1 VYDSNLKLVET
12 PQVIMEIDSRF
23 PVKLDAI
30 SDAPEPLRA
39 ALLETLSAEESVRL
53 LVHSPAFST
62 VTAKSPATVLAIT
75 ANGWLVCTE
84 NEDGGASIEKCDFGN
99 TLFFE
104 LTSILL
110 SGQLKI
116 FFAAVGTSYAATIK
130 FNTVEERL
138 YREAIDIMLAGI
150 DPVLA
155 RTTARDPKETAL
167 LDSWPIKFRDEANL
181 YWPKSQHLRAA
192 IQWSAIAGGFER
204 ELAPAGAIL
213 VTEREIV
220 LISEEKR
227 SPRQVEEN
235 FYESGAVVTF
245 FPRLRLT
252 DFHVGHHDRFGI
264 LALQVHA
271 AHGGEKLEVVFP
283 SEEELA
289 VSRAMESVLLAK

>member
-1 VYDSNLKLVET
+1 
-12 PQVIMEIDSRF
+12 MEIDPRF

-30 SDAPEPLRA
+30 SDVPEPLRT
-39 ALLETLSAEESVRL
+39 ALIESVPSGESVRL

-62 VTAKSPATVLAIT
+62 ATAKSPATVLAIT
-75 ANGWLVCTE
+75 ANGWFVCSET
-84 NEDGGASIEKCDFGN
+84 EDGGAAVEKCDFRN

-116 FFAAVGTSYAATIK
+116 FFATVGTSYAATIK

-138 YREAIDIMLAGI
+138 YREAIDMMLAGI

-155 RTTARDPKETAL
+155 ETAARDPSEVAL
-167 LDSWPIKFRDEANL
+167 LESWPLKFRDEANL

-192 IQWSAIAGGFER
+192 IQWPAIVGGFER
-204 ELAPAGAIL
+204 ELVPAGALL

-220 LISEEKR
+220 LISEEKG

-235 FYESGAVVTF
+235 LYESGAVVTF

-264 LALQVHA
+264 LALQLHA

-283 SEEELA
+283 SHEELA
-289 VSRAMESVLLAK
+289 VSKAMESVLLAR

>member
-1 VYDSNLKLVET
+1 
-12 PQVIMEIDSRF
+12 MEIDPRF
-23 PVKLDAI
+23 PIKLDAI
-30 SDAPEPLRA
+30 SDVPEPLRT
-39 ALLETLSAEESVRL
+39 ALIESVPSGESVRL
-53 LVHSPAFST
+53 LVHSPAFLT
-62 VTAKSPATVLAIT
+62 ATAKSPATVLAIT
-75 ANGWLVCTE
+75 SDGWFVCSE
-84 NEDGGASIEKCDFGN
+84 KEDGGAAIEKCDFRN

-110 SGQLKI
+110 SGRLKI
-116 FFAAVGTSYAATIK
+116 FFASVGTSYAATIK

-155 RTTARDPKETAL
+155 ETTARDPEEVAL
-167 LDSWPIKFRDEANL
+167 LESWPIKFRDEANL
-181 YWPKSQHLRAA
+181 YWPKGQHLRTA
-192 IQWSAIAGGFER
+192 IQWPAIVGGFER
-204 ELAPAGAIL
+204 ELVPAGALL

-220 LISEEKR
+220 LISEEKE

-283 SEEELA
+283 SQEELA
-289 VSRAMESVLLAK
+289 VSKAMESFLLAR